1 MATQT
6 FDALHPIIRVNASE
20 LFVFR
25 LRNNQD
31 LQTFLD
37 EVSALID
44 KSTLLE
50 MYRLAT
56 KEAYSFL
63 YIKLTA
69 KDINDM
75 FYIKFGQTNSD

>member
-1 MATQT
+1 M
-6 FDALHPIIRVNASE
+6 HPIIRVNASE
-20 LFVFR
+20 LFIFR

-50 MYRLAT
+50 IYKIVT
-56 KEAYSFL
+56 KEAYSFV
-63 YIKLTA
+63 YVKLTA
-69 KDINDM
+69 KDINDR
-75 FYIKFGQTNSD
+75 FYIKFGKIIID

>member
-1 MATQT
+1 M
-6 FDALHPIIRVNASE
+6 HPIIRVNASE

-31 LQTFLD
+31 LQSFLD
-37 EVSALID
+37 EVSALVE
-44 KSTLLE
+44 KPTLLE
-50 MYRLAT
+50 MYKLAT
-56 KEAYSFL
+56 KEAFSFL

-75 FYIKFGQTNSD
+75 FYIKFGQKLMIE